1 VKFAV
6 IAPSTTGLTADPSW
20 ITAYAQHV
28 EACGFESLVVVEHT
42 VVVRGYA
49 STYPYDPSGQM
60 SIADDCDV
68 PDPLQ
73 LLGFLAGRTTTL
85 GLATGVLI
93 LPNHHPVPLA
103 KRVATLDALSGGRV
117 RLAVGMGWMQEE
129 IEACGAPFHERGR
142 RADEQIEVLR
152 KLWTGDAVDHEG
164 EFFSFRGAVCRPGRQ
179 VPVHVGGHTVA
190 AARRAGRLGDGLQP
204 LGVAGEELRRLV
216 DEMHKA
222 AVDAGRDPSVLELS
236 LGHLV
241 GRVDADKAARLEALG
256 AHRVVLDPSPTTD
269 LSAALDEL
277 SACAARLGLS

>member
-6 IAPSTTGLTADPSW
+6 LAPSSTGVSADPAW

-28 EACGFESLVVVEHT
+28 EACGFESLVLVEHT
-42 VVVRGYA
+42 VVVRGYE
-49 STYPYDPSGQM
+49 SSYPYAASGRM
-60 SIADDCDV
+60 GLADDCDV

-73 LLGFLAGRTTTL
+73 VLGFLAGQTTML
-85 GLATGVLI
+85 GLATGALV

-117 RLAVGMGWMQEE
+117 RLCVGMGWMKEE
-129 IEACGAPFHERGR
+129 LEACGAPFHERGR
-142 RADEQIEVLR
+142 RGDEQLEVLR
-152 KLWTGDAVDHEG
+152 ELWTGEPVDHDG
-164 EFFSFRGAVCRPGRQ
+164 EFFSFRQAICRPARQ
-179 VPVHVGGHTVA
+179 VPIHVGGHTVA

-204 LGVAGEELRRLV
+204 LGVTGDDLRRLV
-216 DEMHKA
+216 DEMHRA
-222 AVDAGRDPSVLELS
+222 AVDAGRDPAALELS

-269 LSAALDEL
+269 LAAALAEL
-277 SACAARLGLS
+277 TACAQRLGLA